1 MEETPAAAQVAVAEA
16 AGDMTS
22 DRKNVRLLI
31 VFTHSGIVNLVIKR

>member
-1 MEETPAAAQVAVAEA
+1 MEVVLVAVQVAVAEA